1 MGYGT
6 SHDAMLLT
14 NLASTGLHNEYRFV
28 DALEKAGLVYGEVI
42 HQLFY
47 KAVED
52 VNLQAENCEI
62 YDYATNMWTT
72 MLQIGSLVSEQVKT
86 YQIRSYLPSEARIA
100 ILGRTIHQTKMS
112 ENLSDAIEVQCY
124 ASPVQ
129 ITKCD
134 LSDYIFRQKTQELLF
149 AAKDLLTREQLLEHR
164 DNNSFNQN
172 VLTRYNSFRQPNYRH
187 DNVNI
192 IKEQLAKEKVRLQKQ
207 MKDFFKIMLDYI
219 EQKDLQSSVFMKTL
233 CDDIYVSIKSFD
245 TSNGMMYATA
255 RQTSQG
261 RQQTYTCNTID
272 IDITDTTN
280 TMNTVEYNDLD
291 DRYTLNQ
298 DNTFAL
304 AHSSQGV
311 VQMMR
316 AVSNNT
322 DPLEQ
327 CQDLYIP

>member
-1 MGYGT
+1 
-6 SHDAMLLT
+6 
-14 NLASTGLHNEYRFV
+14 
-28 DALEKAGLVYGEVI
+28 
-42 HQLFY
+42 
-47 KAVED
+47 
-52 VNLQAENCEI
+52 
-62 YDYATNMWTT
+62 
-72 MLQIGSLVSEQVKT
+72 
-86 YQIRSYLPSEARIA
+86 
-100 ILGRTIHQTKMS
+100 
-112 ENLSDAIEVQCY
+112 
-124 ASPVQ
+124 
-129 ITKCD
+129 
-134 LSDYIFRQKTQELLF
+134 
-149 AAKDLLTREQLLEHR
+149 
-164 DNNSFNQN
+164 
-172 VLTRYNSFRQPNYRH
+172 
-187 DNVNI
+187 
-192 IKEQLAKEKVRLQKQ
+192 
-207 MKDFFKIMLDYI
+207 
-219 EQKDLQSSVFMKTL
+219 MKTL

>member
-1 MGYGT
+1 
-6 SHDAMLLT
+6 
-14 NLASTGLHNEYRFV
+14 
-28 DALEKAGLVYGEVI
+28 
-42 HQLFY
+42 
-47 KAVED
+47 
-52 VNLQAENCEI
+52 
-62 YDYATNMWTT
+62 
-72 MLQIGSLVSEQVKT
+72 
-86 YQIRSYLPSEARIA
+86 
-100 ILGRTIHQTKMS
+100 
-112 ENLSDAIEVQCY
+112 
-124 ASPVQ
+124 
-129 ITKCD
+129 
-134 LSDYIFRQKTQELLF
+134 LF

>member
-1 MGYGT
+1 
-6 SHDAMLLT
+6 
-14 NLASTGLHNEYRFV
+14 
-28 DALEKAGLVYGEVI
+28 
-42 HQLFY
+42 
-47 KAVED
+47 
-52 VNLQAENCEI
+52 
-62 YDYATNMWTT
+62 
-72 MLQIGSLVSEQVKT
+72 
-86 YQIRSYLPSEARIA
+86 
-100 ILGRTIHQTKMS
+100 MS

-164 DNNSFNQN
+164 DNNSFNQTN
-172 VLTRYNSFRQPNYRH
+172 ILSRYNSFRQPNYKR

-192 IKEQLAKEKVRLQKQ
+192 IQHQLAKEKVSLQKQ

-219 EQKDLQSSVFMKTL
+219 EQKDLQSNIFMKTL
-233 CDDIYVSIKSFD
+233 CDDIYVAIKSFD

-272 IDITDTTN
+272 VIDITDAINTN
-280 TMNTVEYNDLD
+280 ATKTLINNNLD

-298 DNTFAL
+298 DNTLAFAY
-304 AHSSQGV
+304 SSQGV